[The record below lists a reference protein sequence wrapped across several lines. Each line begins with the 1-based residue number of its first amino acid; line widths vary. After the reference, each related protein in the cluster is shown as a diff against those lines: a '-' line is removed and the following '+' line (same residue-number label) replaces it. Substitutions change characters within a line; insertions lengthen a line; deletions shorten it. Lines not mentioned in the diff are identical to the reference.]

1 MPISVTISRSPLVR
15 TLGILVVGS
24 VIVVLWKW
32 YSLSSHARG
41 LILGAYGIALG
52 SLLIPALRTRRLL
65 KNGVVAEG
73 TVVGAEED
81 TSTDSDGIASTTYKP
96 VVQFT
101 TVDGRTLKFTSTV
114 GYGIEPDVGRFVNV
128 RYLPDHPE
136 QAEIDRAIVWMMPA
150 AFGLLG
156 GLGLLVAGALVY
168 ALGDDSAGSA
178 APTAASTVASTV
190 ATTSVET
197 SSPTTVPADT
207 PVLGSW
213 HRAQTCQE
221 MLAAFES
228 AGLADS
234 QREWMQRNFF
244 GGGPGPDAGDA
255 CAGAAGPVEH
265 EHFFTAAGE
274 FGSHDGNGETVDG
287 DDFAVVDDDTLVF
300 PSHARD
306 FRYEGD
312 VLVDYS
318 VNGDV
323 VTFEVQMPDECSGAC
338 VDAYAWALWAFAA
351 GPWQRGEAP

>member
-1 MPISVTISRSPLVR
+1 MPISVTFSRSPFAKALMA
-15 TLGILVVGS
+15 LAVGS
-24 VIVVLWKW
+24 LFVVLWKW
-32 YSLSSHARG
+32 YSLTAHARG

-52 SLLIPALRTRRLL
+52 FLLIPALRTRRLL
-65 KNGVVAEG
+65 KNGLVAKG
-73 TVVGAEED
+73 TVVGAEEN
-81 TSTDSDGIASTTYKP
+81 TSTDSDGIPSTNYKP
-96 VVQFT
+96 IVQFT
-101 TVDGRTLKFTSTV
+101 TIDGRTLRFTSSV
-114 GYGIEPDVGRFVNV
+114 GYGIEPDTGLAVNV
-128 RYLPDHPE
+128 RYLPDDPE

-156 GLGLLVAGALVY
+156 GLGLLVAGALMY
-168 ALGDDSAGSA
+168 ALGDDDAGSV
-178 APTAASTVASTV
+178 APTAASTGV
-190 ATTSVET
+190 TTSVVT

-221 MLAAFES
+221 MLAVFEA
-228 AGLADS
+228 AGLES
-234 QREWMQRNFF
+234 QRDWMQRNFF
-244 GGGPGPDAGDA
+244 GGELGPDTGDP

-274 FGSHDGNGETVDG
+274 FGSRDGNGEVVDG

-306 FRYEGD
+306 FRYEGN

-323 VTFEVQMPDECSGAC
+323 VTFEVEVPDECSGAC

>member
-1 MPISVTISRSPLVR
+1 MSISVNFPSSPLVR
-15 TLGILVVGS
+15 TLVTLVVGS
-24 VIVVLWKW
+24 VFVVLWKW
-32 YSLSSHARG
+32 DSLSFHARG
-41 LILGAYGIALG
+41 LILGAYGIALLG

-65 KNGVVAEG
+65 NNGVVAEG
-73 TVVGAEED
+73 TVVGAEE
-81 TSTDSDGIASTTYKP
+81 GLGAGRIASTTYRP
-96 VVQFT
+96 VVRFT
-101 TVDGRTLKFTSTV
+101 TVDGRTVEFTSRV
-114 GYGIEPDVGRFVNV
+114 GYGAEPDVGGYVNV
-128 RYLPDHPE
+128 RYLPNDPE
-136 QAEIDRAIVWMMPA
+136 RAEIDRAIVWMMPA

-168 ALGDDSAGSA
+168 ALGDDDAGSA
-178 APTAASTVASTV
+178 APTAASTG

-221 MLAAFES
+221 MLAAFE
-228 AGLADS
+228 AVGLAES
-234 QREWMQRNFF
+234 QREWTQRNFF
-244 GGGPGPDAGDA
+244 GGEFGPYTGDV

-274 FGSHDGNGETVDG
+274 FGSYDGNGEQVDG

-323 VTFEVQMPDECSGAC
+323 VTFEVKMPDECSGAC
-338 VDAYAWALWAFAA
+338 VDAYAWAVWAFAT

>member
-1 MPISVTISRSPLVR
+1 MSISVTFSRNPLAR
-15 TLGILVVGS
+15 ALGALVVGS
-24 VIVVLWKW
+24 VFVVLWKW
-32 YSLSSHARG
+32 DSLSAHARG

-65 KNGVVAEG
+65 KNGVVAKG
-73 TVVGAEED
+73 TVVGTEEN
-81 TSTDSDGIASTTYKP
+81 TSTDSDGIPSTTYKP

-114 GYGIEPDVGRFVNV
+114 GYGIEPDVGRAVNV
-128 RYLPDHPE
+128 RYLPNDPE

-178 APTAASTVASTV
+178 APTAAIPGP
-190 ATTSVET
+190 TTSVET

-221 MLAAFES
+221 MLAAFE
-228 AGLADS
+228 AVGLADS

-244 GGGPGPDAGDA
+244 GGEPGPYTGDA

-338 VDAYAWALWAFAA
+338 VDAYAWAVWAFAT